1 MALEKELE
9 VYQRELPKL
18 LAQAG
23 KFAVIFDD
31 TVVGV
36 FATYEDAL
44 QAGYAKAGLDPFL
57 IKRIEATETV
67 QCFTRELVA

>member
-9 VYQRELPKL
+9 IYQRELPRL
-18 LAQAG
+18 LAYAG
-23 KFAVIFDD
+23 KFAVVFQDN
-31 TVVGV
+31 VVGV

-57 IKRIEATETV
+57 IKRIEAVETV
-67 QCFTRELVA
+67 QYFTRELVA